1 MGSTIY
7 RPGFDTQSCCYEPSH
22 SSKESDQGLPQP
34 TNALGRSNPQHH
46 DCNDRSSTSA
56 TTATFFGGLLDSPLV
71 QIKPRNA
78 DIPLSPPPTEPTTQ
92 SALPPLIDASTYA
105 SSTLD
110 NSASAEDNKN
120 ANDGKLGFGKPI
132 SSTSSPL
139 TTSYSPPLSPVGT
152 SPSFTSLSLSLAPIT
167 SRHHGESH
175 VPTASPPLA
184 SHDSITEPP
193 PDAKVL
199 LSPLS
204 PEWGADFVGDD
215 EEHDAPVSIEA
226 VLSDGGFNEGTRIGR
241 DAGNAN
247 SNEGELDDL
256 GLADDE
262 DGSNV
267 FAFAGFLTRGSR
279 PRLSMLEIPPS
290 AFPPATLSPS
300 SYFPSATSASAS
312 SLWKVDETPVS
323 ALKSSLWQVDDAPG
337 PFSVVQGEARDGVS
351 SPSDPS
357 TPTPPFALFSDEG
370 SHWAKEYDEAERSSR
385 SLDEPQLFSGSQH
398 SPSFE
403 HDYPT
408 SPTPRPFAPSV
419 HTIDLFPSNYDEHHD
434 GDAFNAYHSPQLQFT
449 SLPDFHS
456 SPHVSFNELP
466 EDVYHEPTL
475 LLSSNEDFSSQRSS
489 VEPLGLDFDTDS
501 ILTTNSGHVTH
512 TCNDGEYAKLSSLLE
527 CLQASEKEAK
537 AKETEALAAIAALRS
552 PGLSISRSSPALPQT
567 TTAPPL
573 AVSDSTEPSTSP
585 STHGSSILP
594 SMSVAELQKV
604 AADARRAAKKA
615 RSRAKEISG
624 LLKFKLDERPS
635 SDSLFPSSP
644 IDPLLDS
651 PSPPM
656 LFEPLDDATQTSAAV
671 ISPPFPILKMGG
683 FATSPPVFSSANKSL
698 SKKRKGCGGVDH
710 LVAKMILK
718 RREAGSSLAAT
729 PQSSSPLA
737 GANAK
742 AVFLSPLLGQH
753 HQLQLQQ
760 RYKFLRSSPLARN
773 VVTLPATPRSVNHST
788 MPTPLPSALALDSF
802 ESSSNGPSRSNS
814 LDSTCST
821 DTACSSS
828 SSSSSLWSDW
838 DSDGETS
845 FGEGDELP
853 DLDDQDEDED
863 VEMGFQALKTPLMWG
878 LDLGFDGGV
887 EKGNRVF
894 GVEDVTGDGEEVE
907 RGGEGR
913 GLLLPAL

>member
-7 RPGFDTQSCCYEPSH
+7 RPGPA
-22 SSKESDQGLPQP
+22 QP

-56 TTATFFGGLLDSPLV
+56 TTATFFGGLLDSPL
-71 QIKPRNA
+71 
-78 DIPLSPPPTEPTTQ
+78 

-139 TTSYSPPLSPVGT
+139 TT
-152 SPSFTSLSLSLAPIT
+152 
-167 SRHHGESH
+167 H

-323 ALKSSLWQVDDAPG
+323 ALKSSLWQVDDAPDH
-337 PFSVVQGEARDGVS
+337 FLF

-370 SHWAKEYDEAERSSR
+370 SHWAKEYDEA
-385 SLDEPQLFSGSQH
+385 DLFSGSQH

-527 CLQASEKEAK
+527 CFRLPRRRQGKGDGGV
-537 AKETEALAAIAALRS
+537 AAIAALRS
-552 PGLSISRSSPALPQT
+552 PGLSISRSSPS
-567 TTAPPL
+567 TANDDS
-573 AVSDSTEPSTSP
+573 ASSCVSDSTEPSTSP

-656 LFEPLDDATQTSAAV
+656 FRTTRRCHSD
-671 ISPPFPILKMGG
+671 MGG

-737 GANAK
+737 APTRK
-742 AVFLSPLLGQH
+742 LFLSPLLGQH

-773 VVTLPATPRSVNHST
+773 VVTLPATPT
-788 MPTPLPSALALDSF
+788 
-802 ESSSNGPSRSNS
+802 SSNGPSRSNS

-907 RGGEGR
+907 ERR
-913 GLLLPAL
+913 RT